1 MKSTTVSDYLRI
13 YQFLDQKMIID
24 QFSETSAFEHLTWFV
39 AIQEYVLNNNLHEA
53 DAGRYDI
60 DGDDLFVIIA
70 DDTARDVHPP
80 LEAHRT
86 YIDLQLT
93 IEGSFDVLWRP
104 LAQCVDLL
112 QPYSSEDDVLLMSDS
127 ATTCLTLS
135 EGIAAVFFPGD
146 AHAPQP
152 PSVSVRKAVFK
163 IKVP

>member
-1 MKSTTVSDYLRI
+1 MKSDTVSDYLRVLL
-13 YQFLDQKMIID
+13 FLDQMMIID
-24 QFSETSAFEHLTWFV
+24 LFSETSAFEHLPWFV
-39 AIQEYVLNNNLHEA
+39 AIQEYVLNNNLREV

-70 DDTARDVHPP
+70 DDTARDARPP
-80 LEAHRT
+80 LEAHRA
-86 YIDLQLT
+86 YIDLQLA

-104 LAQCVDLL
+104 LAECVDLL
-112 QPYSSEDDVLLMSDS
+112 QPYSSEDDVLLMSDN
-127 ATTCLTLS
+127 ATTRLTLS

>member
-1 MKSTTVSDYLRI
+1 
-13 YQFLDQKMIID
+13 MIID
-24 QFSETSAFEHLTWFV
+24 QFSETTSFNHLPWFAAV
-39 AIQEYVLNNNLHEA
+39 REYVSNNNLHNA

-70 DDTARDVHPP
+70 DDTARDAHPP
-80 LEAHRT
+80 LEAHRS
-86 YIDLQLT
+86 YIDLQLA

-104 LAQCVDLL
+104 LAECNDLL
-112 QPYSSEDDVLLMSDS
+112 QPYSLEDDVLLMSDA
-127 ATTCLTLS
+127 ATTRLTIN